1 MEAATD
7 APPRWR
13 TTDYLTKFEFTR
25 LVGLRVLQLSSQGTS
40 TEDPQEAA
48 LRELM
53 DGANPSVVRRKL
65 PDGRVEDR
73 AVASLKLPEALRRMC
88 ADGLQI

>member
-1 MEAATD
+1 MPGQMPD
-7 APPRWR
+7 AWR

-40 TEDPQEAA
+40 TEDPQTVA
-48 LRELM
+48 LREILRKE
-53 DGANPSVVRRKL
+53 NPSVVRRKL

-73 AVASLKLPEALRRMC
+73 DVAGLRLPQSIQRMC
-88 ADGLQI
+88 EDGLKI